1 MSLNVYTSILLME
14 QAKELETCN
23 EEFQNKQYEKELY
36 KLINIFMSDNDHIKE
51 KKVLNHLQQISFM
64 D

>member
-1 MSLNVYTSILLME
+1 ME

-51 KKVLNHLQQISFM
+51 KTILNHLQQISFI